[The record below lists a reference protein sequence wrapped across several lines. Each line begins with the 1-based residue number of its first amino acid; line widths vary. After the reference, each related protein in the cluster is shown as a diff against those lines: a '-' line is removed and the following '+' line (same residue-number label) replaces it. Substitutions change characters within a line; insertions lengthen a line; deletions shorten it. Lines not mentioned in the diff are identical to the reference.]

1 MVKAVTMETTFLL
14 TEAMTKYE
22 NFEAAQIAV
31 SRLEKVG
38 RYRMLRAQNPVF
50 VFSADILP
58 KEEEA

>member
-1 MVKAVTMETTFLL
+1 METTALL
-14 TEAMTKYE
+14 TEALASYE
-22 NFEAAQIAV
+22 HFEAAQIAV